1 VETLYALGIDVSTA
15 LQSAAWLEAPMRFFT
30 FLGTLEF
37 FVFVLPVLYWCI
49 DASLG
54 IRVGFILL
62 LGNGLN
68 EFAKMALQG
77 PRPYWIS
84 AQVRGLSAETS
95 FGAPSGHAQKAANMW
110 GVLAAG
116 IHRPWAWAAAVA
128 VIFLIGFSRIYL
140 GVHFPHDVLLGWAL
154 GALTLWIFLALWPRV
169 SAWVGG
175 RTLTQQLLLSLVIP
189 AVLLAINGTLVY
201 AQRGYVLP
209 AEWMANAIPAGEP
222 FPAPYSM
229 DGTIASAGTLLGF
242 GVGLALLQRAG
253 GYRPS
258 GPVWKRAL
266 CFVLGLLGILALYLG
281 LKAVF
286 PADESFAAWS
296 LRLVRYAM
304 LGLWVSA
311 GAPRLFQRL
320 RLVDSR

>member
-1 VETLYALGIDVSTA
+1 LYAFGIDLSTA
-15 LQSAAWLEAPMRFFT
+15 LQSAAWLEAAMRFFT
-30 FLGTLEF
+30 FLGTQEF
-37 FVFVLPVLYWCI
+37 FVFVLPMVYWCI
-49 DASLG
+49 DTGLG

-77 PRPYWIS
+77 PRPYWVS
-84 AQVRGLSAETS
+84 AQVRGLAAESS
-95 FGAPSGHAQKAANMW
+95 FGAPSGHAQLAANIW

-116 IHRPWAWAAAVA
+116 IRKPWAWIAALLLTL
-128 VIFLIGFSRIYL
+128 LIGISRIYL
-140 GVHFPHDVLLGWAL
+140 GVHFPQDVLFGWAL
-154 GALTLWIFLALWPRV
+154 GALTLWVFLAFWPRV
-169 SAWVGG
+169 SAWVRG
-175 RTLTQQLLLSLVIP
+175 RTLTQQLLLSFVIP
-189 AVLLAINGTLVY
+189 AVLLAVNGTLVY
-201 AQRGYVLP
+201 IYRGYTIP

-229 DGTIASAGTLLGF
+229 DGTLASAGMLLGF

-253 GYRPS
+253 GYSPS

-266 CFVLGLLGILALYLG
+266 CLVLGLVGILALYLG

-286 PADESFAAWS
+286 PADDSLAAS
-296 LRLVRYAM
+296 GLRLVRYAM

-311 GAPRLFQRL
+311 GAPRVFQGL
-320 RLVDSR
+320 RLVDS